1 MPLLTR
7 EQEGHLFRRFNY
19 LKHKATKL
27 RQKLDPARA
36 RTSLMNE
43 IEKLYDEAVKI
54 KNEIVQANLRL
65 VVSIAKRHV
74 SGSEDFFGLVSDGN
88 MSLIRAVEKFDYSR
102 GNKFSTYAS
111 WAIMKNFARTIPEEF
126 KRRDRFRTS
135 QEELFTTKQDVRS
148 DEVGQESAQRTREQ
162 QIERILSR
170 LDERERQIIVSRFGL
185 DHTREPLTLKEVGSE
200 MGVTK
205 ERIRQL
211 EARALDK
218 ARLAAEEDHVEVPD

>member
-1 MPLLTR
+1 MHPDLEIL
-7 EQEGHLFRRFNY
+7 QPEGSRVD
-19 LKHKATKL
+19 AV
-27 RQKLDPARA
+27 
-36 RTSLMNE
+36 
-43 IEKLYDEAVKI
+43 IDE
-54 KNEIVQANLRL
+54 L
-65 VVSIAKRHV
+65 
-74 SGSEDFFGLVSDGN
+74 
-88 MSLIRAVEKFDYSR
+88 
-102 GNKFSTYAS
+102 
-111 WAIMKNFARTIPEEF
+111 WAIPRGESSFVTAIIPEEF

>member
-1 MPLLTR
+1 
-7 EQEGHLFRRFNY
+7 
-19 LKHKATKL
+19 
-27 RQKLDPARA
+27 
-36 RTSLMNE
+36 
-43 IEKLYDEAVKI
+43 
-54 KNEIVQANLRL
+54 
-65 VVSIAKRHV
+65 
-74 SGSEDFFGLVSDGN
+74 
-88 MSLIRAVEKFDYSR
+88 MSLIRAAEKFDYSR

-111 WAIMKNFARTIPEEF
+111 WAIMKNYARTIPEEF

-135 QEELFTTKQDVRS
+135 QEELFTTKQDGRS
-148 DEVGQESAQRTREQ
+148 DEVGQETAQKVREQ

-185 DHTREPLTLKEVGSE
+185 DHSREPLTLKEVGSE